1 MSARRSILHTLSLA
15 TVFRLVRLALSF
27 GLTCLLARH
36 LGRSG
41 FGEIGVAMAVVS
53 ILVCLG
59 ELGFGRYTVRELVR
73 LPDEQAD
80 VLGNTILA
88 RVIVS
93 VVLFTGLML
102 WIVFAQPE
110 GAILLSVYALQ
121 LLTHPSTE
129 VFAWLEANDRVQSM
143 VTAQFTGFLV
153 SAACIAVGIWMKAP
167 LWFFAFTYAL
177 EGWIFIVLCGVVFRQ
192 NGGRVRF
199 AAFRWSRAIQLI
211 SRSWP
216 ELASQAALLLLF
228 RLDIAMIQW
237 LRGSEEAGVYSAAV
251 RVSEMAYFVPSVLAT
266 LFLPRLMAAHP
277 NEPEYHRRV
286 VDYLSASVVLAL
298 VVAIGLWLTAPLLPL
313 AFGSEYER
321 SAEMLRVHAWAFIP
335 YAVGVARTQILTVED
350 RLAANLSSV
359 VLAVVINA
367 ALNLVWIP
375 VHGGLGAAWAT
386 LAAYTAAWV
395 LGTYLA
401 PGLRTHVSGFLTRAV
416 MGLPRFTLL
425 QARSLLRSS

>member
-1 MSARRSILHTLSLA
+1 
-15 TVFRLVRLALSF
+15 
-27 GLTCLLARH
+27 
-36 LGRSG
+36 
-41 FGEIGVAMAVVS
+41 
-53 ILVCLG
+53 
-59 ELGFGRYTVRELVR
+59 
-73 LPDEQAD
+73 
-80 VLGNTILA
+80 
-88 RVIVS
+88 
-93 VVLFTGLML
+93 
-102 WIVFAQPE
+102 
-110 GAILLSVYALQ
+110 
-121 LLTHPSTE
+121 
-129 VFAWLEANDRVQSM
+129 
-143 VTAQFTGFLV
+143 
-153 SAACIAVGIWMKAP
+153 
-167 LWFFAFTYAL
+167 
-177 EGWIFIVLCGVVFRQ
+177 
-192 NGGRVRF
+192 
-199 AAFRWSRAIQLI
+199 
-211 SRSWP
+211 
-216 ELASQAALLLLF
+216 
-228 RLDIAMIQW
+228 
-237 LRGSEEAGVYSAAV
+237 
-251 RVSEMAYFVPSVLAT
+251 MAYFVPGVLAT
-266 LFLPRLMAAHP
+266 LFLPRLMASRQ

-313 AFGSEYER
+313 AFGSGYER

>member
-53 ILVCLG
+53 ILVCFG

-93 VVLFTGLML
+93 VVLFAGLML
-102 WIVFAQPE
+102 WIILARPE

-129 VFAWLEANDRVQSM
+129 VFAWLEANDRVKSM

-153 SAACIAVGIWMKAP
+153 SAACIAVGIWMQAP

-199 AAFRWSRAIQLI
+199 GAFRWSRALQLV

-251 RVSEMAYFVPSVLAT
+251 RVSEMAYFVPGVLAT
-266 LFLPRLMAAHP
+266 LFLPRLMASRQ

-298 VVAIGLWLTAPLLPL
+298 VVAIGLWVAAPLLPL

-321 SAEMLRVHAWAFIP
+321 SATMLAVHAWAFIP

-375 VHGGLGAAWAT
+375 AHGGLGAAWAT
-386 LAAYTAAWV
+386 LTAYSAAWV
-395 LGTYLA
+395 LGTYLS

>member
-15 TVFRLVRLALSF
+15 TMLRTIRLALSF
-27 GLTCLLARH
+27 GLACALARYA
-36 LGRSG
+36 GTSG

-53 ILVCLG
+53 ILVCIG

-73 LPDEQAD
+73 LPHEQAD

-93 VVLFTGLML
+93 VILFTSFLL
-102 WIVFAQPE
+102 WILISRPE
-110 GAILLSVYALQ
+110 GAMLLGLYALQ

-129 VFAWLEANDRVQSM
+129 VFAWLEANDRVKSM
-143 VTAQFTGFLV
+143 VTAQFTGFLI
-153 SAACIAVGIWMKAP
+153 SATCIAAGIWMQAP

-177 EGWIFIVLCGVVFRQ
+177 EGWIFIALCVIVFRQ
-192 NGGRVRF
+192 NGGRVRL
-199 AAFRWSRAIQLI
+199 AAFRWSRAFQLV

-237 LRGSEEAGVYSAAV
+237 LRGTEEAGVYSAAV
-251 RVSEMAYFVPSVLAT
+251 RVSEMAYFVPGVLAT
-266 LFLPRLMAAHP
+266 LFLPRLMASRD

-286 VDYLSASVVLAL
+286 VDYLSASVALAL
-298 VVAIGLWLTAPLLPL
+298 VVAIGLWLGAPLLPL
-313 AFGSEYER
+313 AFGGEYER
-321 SAEMLRVHAWAFIP
+321 SAAMLAVHAWAFIP
-335 YAVGVARTQILTVED
+335 YAIGVARTQILTVED

-359 VLAVVINA
+359 VLALVMNA
-367 ALNLVWIP
+367 TLNLLWIP
-375 VHGGLGAAWAT
+375 SSGGLGAAWAT
-386 LAAYTAAWV
+386 LAAYSAAWL
-395 LGTYLA
+395 LGTYLS
-401 PGLRTHVSGFLTRAV
+401 PGLRRHVSGFLTRAV